1 MNHLLLLAA
10 EEGAHPPI
18 HIPDLA
24 PYITAILVFGVAV
37 FILGAKVWPKILGG
51 LDEREQKIRDE
62 IRAAEEANAKATAA
76 LAEYETNLKKARE
89 EASAMIAKAKSD
101 AKTTADE
108 LRARNER
115 ELADMKERATKDIES
130 ARQAAVADL
139 HSQATMLAAAMA
151 SKILQREITVDDQQR
166 LIDESVSELAAA
178 RN

>member
-1 MNHLLLLAA
+1 MMHTLLLAA
-10 EEGAHPPI
+10 DEGARPAL
-18 HIPDLA
+18 HIPDLL
-24 PYITAILVFGVAV
+24 PYFTAIVVFGGAV

-76 LAEYETNLKKARE
+76 LAEYEESLKAARA
-89 EASAMIAKAKSD
+89 EATAMIAKAKSA

-130 ARQAAVADL
+130 AKQAAVAEL
-139 HSQATMLAAAMA
+139 HHEATMLASAMA
-151 SKILQREITVDDQQR
+151 SKILQREISVDDQQR
-166 LIDESVSELAAA
+166 LIDESVAELASA